1 MRVRALLCLPL
12 LLAACEATMP
22 PPPGAVPEP
31 APSGKAQLDE
41 SDLAV
46 GVLPV
51 QKAMDDCISLYR
63 ANGTP
68 EVSMVIEPNGR
79 PSSVKIYRIVNF
91 TETRC
96 LERALRAA
104 KFPAF
109 SGPAMRIVRQ
119 IVGNTPDGGTP
130 AHAG

>member
-1 MRVRALLCLPL
+1 
-12 LLAACEATMP
+12 MP

-31 APSGKAQLDE
+31 PPSGKAQLDE
-41 SDLAV
+41 ADLAV

-51 QKAMDDCISLYR
+51 QKAMDACIEQYR
-63 ANGTP
+63 ASGTP
-68 EVSMVIEPNGR
+68 EVSMTIEPNGR
-79 PSSVKIYRIVNF
+79 PSSVKIHRIINIS
-91 TETRC
+91 ETRC

-109 SGPAMRIVRQ
+109 SGPAMVIVRQ
-119 IVGNTPDGGTP
+119 IIDSTPDGGTSTPNAAARTTDGGTP